1 MSDNSQH
8 ELGKVLG
15 LILGRGKCLMN
26 CTPGVATA
34 AAAPPV
40 VLPPAA
46 AAAVPPEATR
56 GRPRPHRSKVG
67 VLLVKVELEL
77 LLVRRR
83 RGGRLPLAVL
93 RGCGWRFEAKDST
106 RICSLFT

>member
-1 MSDNSQH
+1 MSQNCKHD
-8 ELGKVLG
+8 LGQVLG
-15 LILGRGKCLMN
+15 LILGRGKCPLN

-40 VLPPAA
+40 VLPPAAA

-83 RGGRLPLAVL
+83 GGRLPLAVL
-93 RGCGWRFEAKDST
+93 GGCGCA
-106 RICSLFT
+106 I